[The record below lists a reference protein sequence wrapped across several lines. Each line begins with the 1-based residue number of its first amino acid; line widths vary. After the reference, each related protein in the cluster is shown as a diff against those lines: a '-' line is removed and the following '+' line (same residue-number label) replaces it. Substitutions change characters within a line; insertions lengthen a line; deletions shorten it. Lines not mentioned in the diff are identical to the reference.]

1 MPRKPRTRIVRAI
14 ADRLAERDRRE
25 MKAVDSLLSLI
36 PQAKPPRR
44 RHRHQTLAG
53 KAR

>member
-1 MPRKPRTRIVRAI
+1 MPRKPRRRIVCTI

-36 PQAKPPRR
+36 PQARPPRR
-44 RHRHQTLAG
+44 RHRRHPLAS
-53 KAR
+53 KER